1 MGAEVESTQ
10 IDPRRRV
17 KGARVSSYRG
27 AHYAMYVHVQWRISQ
42 TATSYAAFLLDWR
55 SPSDGTSSLA
65 KRPSQKKKQRAGDVE
80 GGPPR
85 DLEESVT
92 PQCRHA
98 AARHAQVGMASAPFI
113 Y

>member
-1 MGAEVESTQ
+1 MQCNVCNGGFLKQ
-10 IDPRRRV
+10 PPRRLPPGLEKSER
-17 KGARVSSYRG
+17 RNFHLSE
-27 AHYAMYVHVQWRISQ
+27 
-42 TATSYAAFLLDWR
+42 AAK
-55 SPSDGTSSLA
+55 S
-65 KRPSQKKKQRAGDVE
+65 KKKQRAGDVE

-98 AARHAQVGMASAPFI
+98 AARHAHVGIASAPFI

>member
-65 KRPSQKKKQRAGDVE
+65 KRPSQKKNNGQGMSR
-80 GGPPR
+80 
-85 DLEESVT
+85 
-92 PQCRHA
+92 
-98 AARHAQVGMASAPFI
+98 VGRPEI
-113 Y
+113 WKNR